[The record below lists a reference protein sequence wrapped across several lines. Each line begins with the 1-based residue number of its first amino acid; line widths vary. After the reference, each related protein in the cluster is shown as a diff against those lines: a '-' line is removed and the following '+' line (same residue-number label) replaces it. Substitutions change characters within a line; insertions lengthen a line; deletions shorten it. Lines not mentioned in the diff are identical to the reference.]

1 MLDNQSN
8 IMYQKFPWT
17 VVILVM
23 IFFGV
28 ISFTGGIFIGRGQGI
43 RSAVP
48 AGEGRVLSQ
57 DDVPDFLADD
67 VDFRMFWDI
76 WHLVREIYYQQPVS
90 DKDLYYGAVKGMV
103 AATNDP
109 YTVFFEPKEAES
121 FKSNLEGSFEGIG
134 AEIGIRDEQLQIIA
148 PLPDTPAEQAGI
160 MPGDRILLIDET
172 QTTGMTI
179 EEAVML
185 IRGEKD
191 TSVILTVARDGLDE
205 VLEIS
210 IVRGKITI
218 DSLKWEID
226 DQLNIATISI
236 YTFNGDTNRLFI
248 EAINEILSSDVEGLI
263 LDLRSNPGG
272 LLTTAVNV
280 ASAWIGYQPVVIEK
294 GMGEENVFNG
304 TIAPRLAEIPT
315 VVLVNGG
322 SASGSEIVAG
332 ALQDYGLATVV
343 GTQTFGKGSVQ
354 DYRELTDGSAVKI
367 TIAEWLTPSGR
378 GINQTGIT
386 PDIIVEYT
394 LENFNEQED
403 PQQNKAIEVIQHPE
417 IIPSLELDQ
426 EEAE

>member
-1 MLDNQSN
+1 MMDNQSN
-8 IMYQKFPWT
+8 QSVVKMPWT
-17 VVILVM
+17 VVILVT
-23 IFFGV
+23 ILFVV
-28 ISFTGGIFIGRGQGI
+28 IAFASGIFLGRQQGI
-43 RSAVP
+43 RSAMP

-57 DDVPDFLADD
+57 GDVPDFLADD
-67 VDFRMFWDI
+67 VDFRMFWDV
-76 WHLVREIYYQQPVS
+76 WHLVKEIYYEQPVS

-103 AATNDP
+103 AATDDP
-109 YTVFFEPKEAES
+109 YTVFFEPQEAES
-121 FKSNLEGSFEGIG
+121 FKSNLDGSFEGIG
-134 AEIGIRDEQLQIIA
+134 AEIGLRDDQLQIIA
-148 PLPDTPAEQAGI
+148 PLPGTPAEKAGL

-172 QTTGMTI
+172 ETAGMTI

-185 IRGEKD
+185 IRGEAD
-191 TSVILTVARDGLDE
+191 TTVVLTITRDGLDD
-205 VLEIS
+205 VLAVP

-226 DQLNIATISI
+226 DELQIATISI

-248 EAINEILSSDVEGLI
+248 DAINEISAGDVQGLI

-280 ASAWIGYQPVVIEK
+280 ASAWTGYEPVVIEK
-294 GMGEENVFNG
+294 GMGEEQVFKG
-304 TIAPRLAEIPT
+304 TIAPRLASLPT

-367 TIAEWLTPSGR
+367 TIAQWLTPLGR
-378 GINQTGIT
+378 GINKTGIT
-386 PDIIVEYT
+386 PDIIVDYT
-394 LENFNEQED
+394 LEDFNAQLD
-403 PQQNKAIEVIQHPE
+403 PQKDKAIEVIQHPE
-417 IIPSLELDQ
+417 IIPAAGSA
-426 EEAE
+426 EETVE